1 MWDDISWAGGK
12 QCANF
17 PSMDCCSFN
26 MSLVVLLWLFSS
38 AFTSACIF
46 LMPGVTIA
54 PGLLFDAD
62 VEMLESVM
70 K

>member
-1 MWDDISWAGGK
+1 MWDDIFRAGGK

-26 MSLVVLLWLFSS
+26 MSLVVLLCLHLE
-38 AFTSACIF
+38 ACIL
-46 LMPGVTIA
+46 LMPGVIIA
-54 PGLLFDAD
+54 PGLLLEAD
-62 VEMLESVM
+62 VEILESVM

>member
-1 MWDDISWAGGK
+1 MT
-12 QCANF
+12 F
-17 PSMDCCSFN
+17 PGLEASS
-26 MSLVVLLWLFSS
+26 VLTSPVWTVALLTCLWSFSS